1 MMMLRTIAASAALS
15 LALVAAPV
23 LAKSPPP
30 KPSGTIMID
39 ETQMGFLFG
48 GSMGGGKLVFKGK
61 TYPFKIGGLT
71 FGANVGVSKSKATG
85 TVYGLTDVSKFPGT
99 YAKAAAS
106 MTFVGGGGGIQ
117 LENEHGVKMVLE
129 TSSKGLQLDAGGG
142 GVKITMK

>member
-1 MMMLRTIAASAALS
+1 MSMLRNIAAPTLLS
-15 LALVAAPV
+15 LALIAGPA
-23 LAKSPPP
+23 LAKTASP

-39 ETQMGFLFG
+39 ETNVGLLFG

-61 TYPFKIGGLT
+61 TYPFKIGGLS
-71 FGANVGVSKSKATG
+71 FGANIGVSKSKASG
-85 TVYGLTDVSKFPGT
+85 TVYGLNNIKDFPGT

-117 LENEHGVKMVLE
+117 LENENHVKMVLQ
-129 TSSKGLQLDAGGG
+129 TSTKGLQLDAGGG

>member
-1 MMMLRTIAASAALS
+1 MITLRNFAAPALLS
-15 LALVAAPV
+15 LALVAAPA
-23 LAKSPPP
+23 LAKTAAP

-61 TYPFKIGGLT
+61 TYPFKIGGLS
-71 FGANVGVSKSKATG
+71 FGANVGVSKSKGSG
-85 TVYGLTDVSKFPGT
+85 TVYGLTNVKDFPGT

-117 LENEHGVKMVLE
+117 LENEHGVKIVLE
-129 TSSKGLQLDAGGG
+129 TSTKGLQLDAGGG